1 MTAVEL
7 RELRLRDYTPRSQA
21 RAEVTEVPAAAIPCI
36 DVHNHL
42 GRWLSL
48 DGDWPIADVSALVAA
63 MDECRVEAIV
73 NLDGRW
79 GGELGDNLD
88 RYDTAYPGR
97 FYTFCQLDWRA
108 LAEPDGVP
116 RLVRELREAASRG
129 ARGLKVWK
137 DLGLH
142 HRDGNGELVLPGDP
156 RLAPIWQA
164 CAELRLPVLIHS
176 ADPVAFFEPLGP
188 SNERLEELIE
198 HPDWWFG
205 DTGRFPTFGR
215 LIDSLETLVAAH
227 PGTTFVGAH
236 VGCNAEDLRWV
247 DRMLTAYPNFH
258 VDLGARMAEL
268 GRRPRATRA
277 LILRHPEQVLFG
289 TDAFPPASED
299 YRLWFRFLESADE
312 AFSYAPDADIPP
324 QGRWHV
330 QALDLPPAVLP
341 HLYAANARRVLGL

>member
-142 HRDGNGELVLPGDP
+142 TVTETGSWCCPAIPGW
-156 RLAPIWQA
+156 R
-164 CAELRLPVLIHS
+164 RSGRPV
-176 ADPVAFFEPLGP
+176 P
-188 SNERLEELIE
+188 S
-198 HPDWWFG
+198 
-205 DTGRFPTFGR
+205 
-215 LIDSLETLVAAH
+215 S
-227 PGTTFVGAH
+227 
-236 VGCNAEDLRWV
+236 GC
-247 DRMLTAYPNFH
+247 PC
-258 VDLGARMAEL
+258 
-268 GRRPRATRA
+268 
-277 LILRHPEQVLFG
+277 
-289 TDAFPPASED
+289 
-299 YRLWFRFLESADE
+299 
-312 AFSYAPDADIPP
+312 
-324 QGRWHV
+324 
-330 QALDLPPAVLP
+330 
-341 HLYAANARRVLGL
+341 